1 MAAPRAANRPSR
13 LNRTLLTLIGLILLI
28 VGAAVLAFGLGLL
41 TPLLRPVLPALDP
54 TAPLLPTTVA
64 MPVWAPYVAI
74 VVAVII
80 GFLCLRWLVAQTQR
94 RPRTGTWNVA
104 AATAAGR
111 TRLAAAT
118 AADAI
123 ASDIQAYPGVR
134 KATATLAGPR
144 SAPALQLEVST
155 ERDTSLAAIR
165 DRITSHALPR
175 LRHAMQLDSLPT
187 QLLLRIDAADST
199 TPRAS

>member
-41 TPLLRPVLPALDP
+41 TPLLRPMLPALDP

-104 AATAAGR
+104 AATATGR

-144 SAPALQLEVST
+144 SAPALQLEVSI